1 MVIFVLLKELSV
13 TFVELKA
20 GVDQRLKWGVGANP
34 QLQEVV
40 EQFSSQHSAQVENI
54 RHAGNLDH

>member
-1 MVIFVLLKELSV
+1 M
-13 TFVELKA
+13 ELKA